1 MIQDLEGAT
10 SEPTRRGHVL
20 ALSAAVATAS
30 LVLLFALVA
39 PHHVD
44 TGPLAVAP
52 APSATAGS
60 MVVTIASGTWV
71 TMDQVAQLPD
81 DMTSMRCAPG
91 IGSSPPIHLVYDRT
105 GQVVIAAYTSGKTG
119 RYVPLPLSYAS
130 SGWLSVLCDTPD
142 VFAPRINR
150 AR

>member
-1 MIQDLEGAT
+1 MTLIVLTVVVILALT
-10 SEPTRRGHVL
+10 AVL
-20 ALSAAVATAS
+20 AIFLFIIG
-30 LVLLFALVA
+30 VLLFALVA
-39 PHHVD
+39 PHHVN
-44 TGPLAVAP
+44 TGPLAAAP
-52 APSATAGS
+52 APSATARS
-60 MVVTIASGTWV
+60 MVVTIASGTWL

-105 GQVVIAAYTSGKTG
+105 GQVVIAAYASGKTG

-142 VFAPRINR
+142 VFAPRIDR